1 MLRTQLSLLAISFFG
16 VVTVS
21 HANITCFASFNNLK
35 NQKKWE
41 SEIPLTHDIGKTKI
55 YDIDDSR
62 FINYSVS
69 VNKQRMAKI
78 DGLYDIIL
86 TIVFPNYSTDSTAV
100 TTEFNSSEKV
110 PYLLYMEKNLK
121 QYKIK
126 CGK

>member
-21 HANITCFASFNNLK
+21 HADITCFASFYNLK

-41 SEIPLTHDIGKTKI
+41 SEIPLTHDIGKTTI
-55 YDIDDSR
+55 YEVDDPR
-62 FINYSVS
+62 AINYSVS
-69 VNKQRMAKI
+69 VNKQDIAKI

-86 TIVFPNYSTDSTAV
+86 TIGFPNFSTDSTAV

-110 PYLLYMEKNLK
+110 PYLLYMQKNLK